1 MDDIVRPFPQITYG
15 PPSPIPEPFPLD
27 LPMPLPPLFGHD
39 GVKNRLAG
47 AVASGRL
54 PQALLFEG
62 PRGVGKQRLALWLAQ
77 CLMCEKGAGRT
88 GGCGACQACR
98 LVATL
103 QHPDVHWFVPLEL
116 SKKGADADK
125 QVDLVAEALAEEMAA
140 RREQPMYEAPQG
152 LASHGIAAVRLLLR
166 RLVLTPALG
175 RRKVFIVGDAE
186 RLIPQRGMEDAA
198 NALLK
203 ALEEPPA
210 DTVVLLTAADPEALL
225 PTTLS
230 RVVRVR
236 VARLAD
242 SVVTDF
248 AQQVLGMSGK
258 IELAQ
263 RVRAA
268 EGCIGRLLAT
278 EGDSGAGVRR
288 AGVLLEAGRPRA
300 APRYALALSQMPFQA
315 RGGFTEMLDALA
327 GRLRAEAK
335 AGGETEKLVEAI
347 ARVMDAREL
356 AQGNV
361 NPQLVTAVLAEDL
374 GGTS

>member
-1 MDDIVRPFPQITYG
+1 MAD
-15 PPSPIPEPFPLD
+15 
-27 LPMPLPPLFGHD
+27 
-39 GVKNRLAG
+39 
-47 AVASGRL
+47 AVAAARL

-77 CLMCEKGAGRT
+77 CLVCEKG
-88 GGCGACQACR
+88 GACGDCRACR
-98 LVATL
+98 LAGSL

-125 QVDLVAEALAEEMAA
+125 QVELVAEALSEEMAA
-140 RREQPMYEAPQG
+140 RREQPMYQAPGG

-166 RLVLTPALG
+166 RLSLTPAMG
-175 RRKVFIVGDAE
+175 NRKVFIVGDAE
-186 RLIPQRGMEDAA
+186 RLVPQRGMEDAA

-210 DTVVLLTAADPEALL
+210 DSVIILTTADPEALL
-225 PTTLS
+225 PTVIS

-236 VARLAD
+236 VARVAD
-242 SVVTDF
+242 SVVTEF
-248 AQQVLGMSGK
+248 AQHVLGVTAK
-258 IELAQ
+258 EELVE
-263 RVRAA
+263 RVRSA

-278 EGDSGAGVRR
+278 GSDSGAANRR
-288 AGVLLEAGRPRA
+288 AGDLLEASRKGA
-300 APRYALALSQMPFQA
+300 ATPYALALSQMPFQA

-335 AGGETEKLVEAI
+335 TGGETQKLVEAI
-347 ARVMDAREL
+347 SRVMDAREW

-361 NPQLVTAVLAEDL
+361 NPQLVTAVLGEGL
-374 GGTS
+374 